1 MLLCTSNVLTFTVS
15 GLFCDNYQEGDKLT
29 VTSPPHTRNQIKVE
43 VKVET
48 AAGIRVLEKWK
59 WITTDIFKHFKLL
72 PFLYGKFSDIWRAAM
87 VVPEDPGNLFDS
99 WGSSLLEKA
108 LPMQLSTKVYKCFYV
123 FTHNQ
128 LYYSKRQNK
137 MFFLT
142 KEPQLECESKN
153 YVFSFK

>member
-15 GLFCDNYQEGDKLT
+15 ELFCDNYQEGDKWS

-72 PFLYGKFSDIWRAAM
+72 TFSYGKFSDIWRAAM

-99 WGSSLLEKA
+99 WGCSLLEKA
-108 LPMQLSTKVYKCFYV
+108 LSMALSTKVYEFFYV

-137 MFFLT
+137 MFFVT
-142 KEPQLECESKN
+142 KEPQLEFESQN